1 MELQK
6 RLFALLLMSFII
18 HVSASA
24 GEIWGGHYYD
34 DGGSWGDRYLFPGE
48 TLTLEMPEDY
58 AYVFNS
64 GRAHLADYQ
73 WWCEDEGLTIIDRTT
88 TTFKSCTIWGLKPAS
103 GQKVKLYLSY
113 THYSDGYSETKRKM
127 YYFNVTVKAPTQGY
141 ITLSANPVGGIVD
154 EGTVVKLSTNVS
166 GADIYYTTNG
176 WNPTPYSEKYTSSG
190 ITINSNTTLKARA
203 MKSGGYYMSDVLELN
218 YVLHVPVSNI
228 KLNTNYVDLI
238 IGSTKQLTATIS
250 PSNATDKTVTWL
262 SDNTNVATVSSSGL
276 ITAVN
281 AGNATITCRANDGSA
296 VQTICAVCVS
306 GGGVEINVTNFPDEN
321 FRNFLLNYD
330 LGRDGV
336 LTDNDLSRI
345 TTLYLDNRNIE
356 RLKGIEYFTSL
367 NYLRCERNKIKG
379 EAMDELIDCL
389 PYSDTRHIVYVYDDT
404 HNDEGNVCTKS
415 QVAAAKARGWIPW
428 YVKSESSSGV
438 YSGSDLLLTSI
449 TLSETFLSL
458 LTGQVYILTA
468 TVTPN
473 DATDKSVT
481 WTSSDTS
488 IATVDSNGKVT
499 AKSKGSATITCKAN
513 DGSGVEA
520 TCIVTV
526 TNPKPDN
533 IVLPTSQTV
542 KAGETI
548 TLTPTVTPAN
558 AEYTLTWTSDDET
571 VATVNS
577 AGVVTGVKKGQT
589 FINVEIDNGKAAYCK
604 LTVTAAEPTGIE
616 LPKNAT
622 VYVGGTL
629 LLTPTITPEGAET
642 TLTWKSDD
650 ETVVRVDATGV
661 LTGLAEGLALVT
673 VKTANGLTSNAC
685 KVKVEQDPSGISDV
699 QVGVKANFP
708 VYTLSGQRLAAP
720 RKGINIIGGKKVV
733 VK

>member
-1 MELQK
+1 
-6 RLFALLLMSFII
+6 
-18 HVSASA
+18 
-24 GEIWGGHYYD
+24 
-34 DGGSWGDRYLFPGE
+34 
-48 TLTLEMPEDY
+48 
-58 AYVFNS
+58 
-64 GRAHLADYQ
+64 
-73 WWCEDEGLTIIDRTT
+73 
-88 TTFKSCTIWGLKPAS
+88 
-103 GQKVKLYLSY
+103 
-113 THYSDGYSETKRKM
+113 
-127 YYFNVTVKAPTQGY
+127 
-141 ITLSANPVGGIVD
+141 
-154 EGTVVKLSTNVS
+154 
-166 GADIYYTTNG
+166 
-176 WNPTPYSEKYTSSG
+176 
-190 ITINSNTTLKARA
+190 
-203 MKSGGYYMSDVLELN
+203 MSDVLELN

-228 KLNTNYVDLI
+228 KLNTTFVDLI
-238 IGSTKQLTATIS
+238 IGSTKQLTAEIS

-262 SDNTNVATVSSSGL
+262 SDNTNVATVSNSGL
-276 ITAVN
+276 ITAVK
-281 AGNATITCRANDGSA
+281 AGSATITCKANDGSG
-296 VQTICAVCVS
+296 VQTTCAVSVS
-306 GGGVEINVTNFPDEN
+306 GGGVEINATNFPDEN
-321 FRNFLLNYD
+321 FRDFLLNYD

-345 TTLYLDNRNIE
+345 TTLYLTE

-389 PYSDTRHIVYVYDDT
+389 PYSDTWRPFYVYDNT

-415 QVAAAKARGWIPW
+415 QVAAAVAKGWRPW

-533 IVLPTSQTV
+533 IVLPASQTV

-558 AEYTLTWTSDDET
+558 AEYALTWTSDDET

-577 AGVVTGVKKGQT
+577 AGVVMGVKKGQT
-589 FINVEIDNGKAAYCK
+589 FINVETDNGKAAYCK

-642 TLTWKSDD
+642 SLTWKSDD

-661 LTGLAEGLALVT
+661 LTGVAEGLALVT
-673 VKTANGLTSNAC
+673 VTTSNGQTSNAC

-699 QVGVKANFP
+699 LVGVKANFP
-708 VYTLSGQRLAAP
+708 VYTLSGQRLDAP
-720 RKGINIIGGKKVV
+720 RKGINIICGRKVV
-733 VK
+733 AR